1 MLNEDLRKM
10 MGEAF
15 EKGDF
20 TKALELSQLFD
31 KQVLN
36 CTKNKLQ
43 QADPNTETNK
53 HLYILNRPEDTKGTY
68 SKC

>member
-31 KQVLN
+31 KQVLIH
-36 CTKNKLQ
+36 TKEFPLCGQ
-43 QADPNTETNK
+43 NTGTNK
-53 HLYILNRPEDTKGTY
+53 YFQILKKREHIH
-68 SKC
+68 